1 MRTKL
6 LSLKTLLVICLMAI
20 VGGVE
25 TWAQTTEK
33 VDFTAQGYSN
43 GASVTSY
50 NKGKDFSI
58 AFEQGTYT
66 SVPTYSNSY
75 KCLRLYAGN
84 IMTISSSTKMI
95 SKVVF
100 TYNSGSNK
108 PSTDTGYKL
117 SSGSYSAKSNTWTA
131 DAKNKRNQLLLQI
144 QNLHNIVLRQ

>member
-33 VDFTAQGYSN
+33 VVFADQRYST

-50 NKGKDFSI
+50 KGKDFSI
-58 AFEQGTYT
+58 AFVGAKYYDTGSAVRIY
-66 SVPTYSNSY
+66 N
-75 KCLRLYAGN
+75 GN
-84 IMTISSSTKMI
+84 KMTISSSTKMI

-100 TYNSGSNK
+100 TYSEDK
-108 PSTDTGYKL
+108 YTPSADTGYKL
-117 SSGSYSAKSNTWTA
+117 SSGSYSASSDTWTA

-144 QNLHNIVLRQ
+144 RILHNIVFRQ

>member
-33 VDFTAQGYSN
+33 VVFADQGYTN
-43 GASVTSY
+43 NEKVTSY
-50 NKGKDFSI
+50 VGKDFSI
-58 AFEQGTYT
+58 AFEQGETYT
-66 SVPTYSNSY
+66 SIPTYSKNKY
-75 KCLRLYAGN
+75 LRLYAGN

-100 TYNSGSNK
+100 TYSSNSYK
-108 PSTDTGYKL
+108 PSTDTEYKL
-117 SSGSYSAKSNTWTA
+117 SSGSYSAKS
-131 DAKNKRNQLLLQI
+131 I
-144 QNLHNIVLRQ
+144 ESIYY

>member
-33 VDFTAQGYSN
+33 VDFTAQGYSD

-50 NKGKDFSI
+50 KGKDFSI
-58 AFEQGTYT
+58 AFVGAKYYDTGSAVRIY
-66 SVPTYSNSY
+66 N
-75 KCLRLYAGN
+75 GN
-84 IMTISSSTKMI
+84 KMTISSSTKII

-100 TYNSGSNK
+100 TYSGDKK
-108 PSTDTGYKL
+108 PSIDTGYKL

-131 DAKNKRNQLLLQI
+131 DAKTKRNQLLLQI
-144 QNLHNIVLRQ
+144 RILHNIVFRQ

>member
-1 MRTKL
+1 MRTRL

-66 SVPTYSNSY
+66 SVPAYYYSKRNKY
-75 KCLRLYAGN
+75 LRLYAGN

-100 TYNSGSNK
+100 TYSDSGSNK

-131 DAKNKRNQLLLQI
+131 DAKK
-144 QNLHNIVLRQ
+144 